1 MLLRTTILGPC
12 QGRAIPAS
20 LNNLAKNS
28 DHPPSGCDPKS
39 PPHQWAAIAPPDEQA
54 TTDLGWAQN
63 IAPEA
68 RISTDPGT
76 ILKMVID
83 AKDKKDGDILKEVAE
98 KVRTILWYLLVT
110 YRK

>member
-1 MLLRTTILGPC
+1 MPGDTPV
-12 QGRAIPAS
+12 AS
-20 LNNLAKNS
+20 LNNFS
-28 DHPPSGCDPKS
+28 EIFRPSTSGVRPKIT
-39 PPHQWAAIAPPDEQA
+39 PAMAAIAPPDEQA

-63 IAPEA
+63 IARKA

-76 ILKMVID
+76 ILNMVID
-83 AKDKKDGDILKEVAE
+83 AENKTDGEILKEVAE

>member
-1 MLLRTTILGPC
+1 MLLHVLEPC
-12 QGRAIPAS
+12 QCPAIPAS
-20 LNNLAKNS
+20 LNNLAKFS
-28 DHPPSGCDPKS
+28 DHPPSGCDPKP
-39 PPHQWAAIAPPDEQA
+39 PPHQWPAIAPPDEHA

-63 IAPEA
+63 IAPKA
-68 RISTDPGT
+68 RIPTVPGT
-76 ILKMVID
+76 ISKMVID